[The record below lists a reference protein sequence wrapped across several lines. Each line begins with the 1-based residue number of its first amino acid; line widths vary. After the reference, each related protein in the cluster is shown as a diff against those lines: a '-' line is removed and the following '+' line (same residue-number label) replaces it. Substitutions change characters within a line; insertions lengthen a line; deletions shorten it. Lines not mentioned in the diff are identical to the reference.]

1 MAKKKKAT
9 TQTGLAAA
17 VDNSNGLASIVS
29 DDLPESY
36 DIEPIVA
43 PMTESRAQ
51 FDNDGDLILPT
62 NAIKRDGKT
71 YVFGLDDVRQHG
83 KANTYVRDNS
93 DKRAN
98 RDSYYLMLDFLLL
111 RAFPSYI
118 GTSSTVQPHLAFM
131 LPVSIWQDESRVA
144 AIRDKI
150 LGDTGCRV
158 IEDSDGCKLSVQLT
172 PETLHDMPES
182 RGAII
187 HYMVNYRTMKPRKGA
202 NVSGYVAVVD
212 IGYETT
218 DLSVYENGKPVP
230 EYFFTLPGVGM
241 KFITQEIVRKL
252 GDAADESFVDRSLS
266 NDTPNWKKF
275 EYAPGLTTDIS
286 DLYPLLCQELAQRI
300 VSRTVS
306 LIKIPLRMV
315 LVAGGGVY
323 HLSSYLTEEQFGVP
337 TEETI
342 HPERANL
349 YGAYIYAQK
358 MRG

>member
-1 MAKKKKAT
+1 MARKKKAT

-29 DDLPESY
+29 DDLPQSY

-43 PMTESRAQ
+43 PLTESRAQ

-62 NAIKRDGKT
+62 NAIKVGKKT

-83 KANTYVRDNS
+83 KANSYVRDNS
-93 DKRAN
+93 DKRTT
-98 RDSYYLMLDFLLL
+98 RDSYYHMLDFLLL

-118 GTSSTVQPHLAFM
+118 GTSTMVQPNLAFM
-131 LPVSIWQDESRVA
+131 LPVSIWQNQKRVQE
-144 AIRDKI
+144 IRQRI
-150 LGDTGCRV
+150 LGETGCRV
-158 IEDSDGCKLSVQLT
+158 IEDAEGCKLTVQLT
-172 PETLHDMPES
+172 PETLYDMPES

-187 HYMVNYRTMKPRKGA
+187 HYMVDYRTLQPRKNA

-218 DLSVYENGKPVP
+218 DLSVYENGKPIP

-241 KFITQEIVRKL
+241 KFITQEVVRKL
-252 GDAADESFVDRSLS
+252 GDAADESYIDRSLS
-266 NDTPNWKKF
+266 SDTPNWKKF

-306 LIKIPLRMV
+306 LIKIPLRTV
-315 LVAGGGVY
+315 LIAGGGVY
-323 HLSSYLTEEQFGVP
+323 HLSKHLTEKEFGVP
-337 TEETI
+337 TAEPI

-349 YGAYIYAQK
+349 FGAYIYAQK